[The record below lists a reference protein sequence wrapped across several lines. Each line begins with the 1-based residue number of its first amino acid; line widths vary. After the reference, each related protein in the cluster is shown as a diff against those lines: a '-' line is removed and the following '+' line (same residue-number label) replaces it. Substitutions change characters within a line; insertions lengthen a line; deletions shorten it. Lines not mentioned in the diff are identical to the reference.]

1 MQRLEGK
8 TEQKVP
14 GNWLED
20 RTLWAEALGA
30 SEQAQKIRLE
40 RSAELDRIRQAYS
53 GYDKAFIPRA
63 RF

>member
-14 GNWLED
+14 VNWLED

-40 RSAELDRIRQAYS
+40 RAGSDQVGIFRL
-53 GYDKAFIPRA
+53 
-63 RF
+63 